1 MKYIKVGNQI
11 ASLENILEVCERN
24 NTTVRIKYKD
34 GYVIGTSS
42 VFIHQTVDVSTVDTK
57 KTIQEI
63 FEILLGAD

>member
-1 MKYIKVGNQI
+1 MKCIKVGNKI
-11 ASLENILEVCERN
+11 ASLENILEVCERD

-34 GYVIGTSS
+34 GHVIGTSS